1 MLRAAGDHPTHM
13 SESPAAALHDAPPA
27 KQDNFSHFDLD
38 TMSKGDAYKLL
49 ASVILP
55 RPIAWVVSRDNAGE
69 VNAAPYSFFNI
80 VSSDPPLVA
89 ISVAAA
95 PDRKL
100 KDSLS
105 NIRERGEFV
114 VNMVPEE
121 LAEAMNLTATNAP
134 RGTDETKVARLAMAP
149 CKIVDVPRIEGSPV
163 ALECKLFETLQPGGS
178 TVIVLGKIVF
188 VHVRSS
194 AFEDE
199 ARLHIDAARMR
210 LIGRMHGGGGY
221 CTTRDIFTIERK
233 SWPLADD
240 TAEPEKR

>member
-1 MLRAAGDHPTHM
+1 MPEPSRT
-13 SESPAAALHDAPPA
+13 EAPPTSA
-27 KQDNFSHFDLD
+27 NQETFSHFDLD
-38 TMSKGDAYKLL
+38 SMAKGDAYKLL

-89 ISVAAA
+89 ISIAA
-95 PDRKL
+95 PSDRSM
-100 KDSLS
+100 KDTLA

-134 RGTDETKVARLAMAP
+134 KGTDETKIAGLEVAP
-149 CKIVDVPRIEGSPV
+149 CEIVDVPRIAGSPV
-163 ALECKLFETLQPGGS
+163 ALECKLFETLQPGGA
-178 TVIVLGKIVF
+178 TVIVLGRIVY
-188 VHVRSS
+188 VHVRSA

-199 ARLHIDAARMR
+199 SRLHIDPAKMR

-221 CTTRDIFTIERK
+221 CTTRDLFTIERK
-233 SWPLADD
+233 NWPL
-240 TAEPEKR
+240 K

>member
-1 MLRAAGDHPTHM
+1 MAATPVEPST
-13 SESPAAALHDAPPA
+13 PAEPDR
-27 KQDNFSHFDLD
+27 FSHFDLD
-38 TMSKGDAYKLL
+38 TMGKADAYKLL

-55 RPIAWVVSRDNAGE
+55 RPIAWVVSRDKAGE

-89 ISVAAA
+89 ISIAA
-95 PDRKL
+95 PPDRSM
-100 KDSLS
+100 KDTLS

-134 RGTDETKVARLAMAP
+134 KGTDETKIAGLDVAP
-149 CKIVDVPRIEGSPV
+149 CKLIDVPRIAGSPV
-163 ALECKLFETLQPGGS
+163 ALECKLFEMIQPGGA
-178 TVIVLGKIVF
+178 TVIVLGRIVY

-194 AFEDE
+194 AFENE
-199 ARLHIDAARMR
+199 SRLHIDPAQMR

-221 CTTRDIFTIERK
+221 CTTREVFTIERRA
-233 SWPLADD
+233 WPL
-240 TAEPEKR
+240 K

>member
-1 MLRAAGDHPTHM
+1 M
-13 SESPAAALHDAPPA
+13 SETPLSAVATAPTAHDH
-27 KQDNFSHFDLD
+27 FSHFDLD
-38 TMSKGDAYKLL
+38 ALGKGDAYKLL

-89 ISVAAA
+89 ISIAAA
-95 PDRKL
+95 SDRSM
-100 KDSLS
+100 KDTLS

-134 RGTDETKVARLAMAP
+134 KGTDETKIAGLELAA
-149 CKIVDVPRIEGSPV
+149 CKLVDVPRIAASPV
-163 ALECKLFETLQPGGS
+163 ALECKLFETIQPGGA
-178 TVIVLGKIVF
+178 TVIILGRIVY
-188 VHVRSS
+188 VHIRSS

-199 ARLHIDAARMR
+199 SRLHIDPAQMR

-221 CTTRDIFTIERK
+221 CTTKDMFTIERK
-233 SWPLADD
+233 PWPL
-240 TAEPEKR
+240 K

>member
-1 MLRAAGDHPTHM
+1 MPEFAT
-13 SESPAAALHDAPPA
+13 ALSDASSTE
-27 KQDNFSHFDLD
+27 QDSFSHFDLEAL
-38 TMSKGDAYKLL
+38 SKGDSYKLL

-55 RPIAWVVSRDNAGE
+55 RPIAWVVSRDSAGQ

-89 ISVAAA
+89 ISIAGA
-95 PDRKL
+95 PDRMF
-100 KDSLS
+100 KDTLS
-105 NIRERGEFV
+105 NIREKGEFV

-134 RGTDETKVARLAMAP
+134 AGTDETRIAGLAVAP
-149 CKIVDVPRIEGSPV
+149 CKLVDVPRIEGSPV
-163 ALECKLFETLQPGGS
+163 AMECKLFETLQPGGS
-178 TVIVLGKIVF
+178 TTIVLGRIVY

-194 AFEDE
+194 AFADR
-199 ARLHIDAARMR
+199 ARLHIDPAQMR

-233 SWPLADD
+233 SWPLPADLEI
-240 TAEPEKR
+240 AGKG